1 MPKKSV
7 NVDFAGYATKN
18 DIKCKDG
25 RTIRHGAFA
34 HNDGMVVPLVW
45 QHLHNDP
52 GNVIGKG
59 YLEHRDDGVYMYG
72 TLNNTEKGRNA
83 KELLAHGDIDHMS
96 IYATNV
102 VEKNGNVMHGDIKEV
117 SLVISAANP
126 GAVIEHVSIAHGDG
140 SFTDLEDE
148 VIIQHSGE
156 VDSFDGGG
164 MVIDI
169 EGEGDTTISHADED
183 ESDDGDDEA
192 KTVEQIYNEMTDE
205 QKNAVHILLGAVA
218 ADKNSTDSDEDE
230 GDDVKHSD
238 IQEGDDS
245 MKYNPFENQP
255 KNSEGKV
262 LSHSDLKDLAQ
273 ATFEDCRNNKISF
286 RDSVIKHAAEYG
298 IENIEILFPDARNVN
313 NEPEFVK
320 RRTEW
325 VSKVLNGV
333 KHSPFTRIKT
343 RFADITADE
352 ARARGYLKGNKKIEE
367 VFPVMQ
373 RVTTPQTIYKKQ
385 KLDRDDILDITDF
398 DVVAWLKSEM
408 RLMLEEELARCILIS
423 DGRLVTSTDK
433 VKEENIRPIWTDD
446 DFYSYKQQISAADYN
461 IDSLSDAFIKARNNY
476 EGSGSPEAFM
486 SPETMTN
493 FLLQRDNEGRRMYKT
508 EGELQTALRVSGI
521 TEVPLFTDLVR
532 TDSTSGKT
540 YQLDAIIVNLS
551 DYTVGTD
558 RGGEI
563 TNIDDFNI
571 DYNQYIYLTETRV
584 SGALTGHHAAI
595 IIEHE
600 VTSSAARTA
609 AAKNNG

>member
-1 MPKKSV
+1 MPKNSV
-7 NVDFAGYATKN
+7 NVDFAGYATRN

-25 RTIRHGAFA
+25 LTIRHGAFA
-34 HNDGMVVPLVW
+34 HNDRKIVPLVW

-59 YLEHRDDGVYMYG
+59 YLEHRDDGMYLYG

-96 IYATNV
+96 IYATDV
-102 VEKNGNVMHGDIKEV
+102 IEKNGNVMHGDIKEV

-140 SFTDLEDE
+140 SYTDLPDE
-148 VIIQHSGE
+148 IVIRHSGE
-156 VDSFDGGG
+156 IDSFDGGG
-164 MVIDI
+164 MIIDI
-169 EGEGDTTISHADED
+169 DGDEDTVIAHADD
-183 ESDDGDDEA
+183 EPDDDSDDGETVEDIYNSMTQKQKDAVAILIGAAVADKDGDDDSDGEA
-192 KTVEQIYNEMTDE
+192 KTVKQ
-205 QKNAVHILLGAVA
+205 
-218 ADKNSTDSDEDE
+218 
-230 GDDVKHSD
+230 SD

-255 KNSEGKV
+255 KTSEGKV
-262 LSHSDLKDLAQ
+262 LSHSDLVDLATK
-273 ATFEDCRNNKISF
+273 TFEDCRNNKLSF
-286 RDSVIKHAAEYG
+286 RDSIIKHAAEYG
-298 IENIEILFPDARNVN
+298 IENIEILFPDARNVT

-433 VKEENIRPIWTDD
+433 VKEEHIRPIWTDD
-446 DFYSYKQQISAADYN
+446 DFYSYKQQIAAADYN
-461 IDSLSDAFIKARNNY
+461 MDSLSDAFIKARNTY
-476 EGSGSPEAFM
+476 EGSGSPQAFM

-493 FLLQRDNEGRRMYKT
+493 FLLQRDNEGRRLYKT
-508 EGELQTALRVSGI
+508 EAELQTSLRVSDI

-532 TDSTSGKT
+532 TDSTTGKT

-551 DYTVGTD
+551 DYTIGTD

-563 TNIDDFNI
+563 TNFEDFNI
-571 DYNQYIYLTETRV
+571 DYNQYIYLMETRV
-584 SGALTGHHAAI
+584 SGALTGHHCAI